1 MPLKDKL
8 NQYELD
14 SVLAILRSKA
24 LPLEK
29 LKSKTIATLL
39 KIIGLY
45 VERDNPY
52 GGKSPI
58 PYRVKDLFLS
68 V

>member
-1 MPLKDKL
+1 VFGISID
-8 NQYELD
+8 Q
-14 SVLAILRSKA
+14 
-24 LPLEK
+24 